1 MRLIAYLML
10 TVCVAAGAL
19 SAATA
24 YLAPLSLD
32 DEVLVGRTLAESA
45 GKGAD
50 GNALVPAGTVL
61 DEASLASLRGAG
73 VKYVQITEFSLS
85 TWGTPFMAAF
95 ALSVVGL
102 AAGGMMIRVDARRR
116 LAGTAAPDATA
127 TDTPEFTIQLLT
139 ESVYQLRKDL
149 PGLPDEPARLHAI
162 IGRLD
167 HAQRSHVADFIDARQ
182 ALIGRHGLG
191 GYAMIMDR
199 FAAAERQINRAWSAA
214 ADGVYDEAETCLKAA
229 ADRLRETSQA
239 LKR

>member
-1 MRLIAYLML
+1 MRLIAYLVL

-32 DEVLVGRTLAESA
+32 DQVLVGRTLAQNA

-50 GNALVPAGTVL
+50 GDALVAEGSVL
-61 DEASLASLRGAG
+61 DEASLATLRDAG
-73 VKYVQITEFSLS
+73 VKYVQITEFSFG
-85 TWGTPFMAAF
+85 TWGTLFKAGF

-102 AAGGMMIRVDARRR
+102 AAGGMMIRVDAKRR
-116 LAGTAAPDATA
+116 LAGTVDREGTF
-127 TDTPEFTIQLLT
+127 TQTPEFIIQSLT
-139 ESVYQLRKDL
+139 ESLFQLRKDL

-162 IGRLD
+162 MGRLE

-182 ALIGRHGLG
+182 RLIGRHGLG

-229 ADRLRETSQA
+229 ADRLRETSQT